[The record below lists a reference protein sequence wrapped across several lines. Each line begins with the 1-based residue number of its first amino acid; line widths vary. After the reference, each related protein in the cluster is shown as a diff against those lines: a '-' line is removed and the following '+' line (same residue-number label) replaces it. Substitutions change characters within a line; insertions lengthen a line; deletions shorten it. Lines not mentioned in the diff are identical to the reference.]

1 MNIVSVIPITKNSAP
16 ETLTYF
22 SAKDVELG
30 MLVYIPLR
38 KQTVLGIVTEI
49 KKVETEKS
57 SIKSSHFNLRK
68 IEKIIGPSPFKKE
81 LINTAKILAPY
92 YATNM
97 GSILTKIIP
106 NDFIE
111 KIESLK
117 KNEDVVAK
125 KTKSEIFTYQAP
137 KEEREGYYKTLIRE
151 SFAKKESVF
160 FIVPSIH
167 QTKIWFEI
175 FKKGIERHIY
185 VYSSNLSKKE
195 KIKMWDDI
203 KNSESPVLVIGT
215 PQIILFQ
222 RNDIGSIILEN
233 EHNDAYNIRERPY
246 FDFREVVK
254 TFAKEL
260 HTPLILGGRIL
271 RITTLA
277 EGEKEKYQSIG
288 SKNFRFPELAN
299 LKLTPLKND
308 LDKFTLFSRPLE
320 KVIREIHE
328 TKQHLFIFVARKGV
342 APITLCGDCKKTVS
356 CKECGTPL
364 VLYNKKGQR
373 VYHCNG
379 CGFQSEADMFC
390 ENCSSW
396 NLIPLGIGSEK
407 VLEEV
412 KSLNQSTQIFF
423 VDSENTPTERDVKN
437 QIKGFEE
444 SEHGILIA
452 TEKAFEYLPEK
463 IDKIAIASIDTFF
476 ALPDFRINEKI
487 INLILKLQ
495 EHTDIPLLIQT
506 NHPEEPLFDHFERG
520 SLLEWYKEEIGDR
533 KLLKYPPYGVLLTI
547 ESRGNKAQTQ
557 KQRNELEEILH
568 IYRPSII
575 TKKIGTRDEY
585 VTHALMKL
593 KLEEWP
599 EYNSKEDISD
609 IQKLISNLPPYFTI
623 YINREYLP

>member
-30 MLVYIPLR
+30 MLVHIPLR
-38 KQTVLGIVTEI
+38 KQTVLGIITEI
-49 KKVETEKS
+49 KKVETQKS
-57 SIKSSHFNLRK
+57 NIKSSHFNLRK

-81 LINTAKILAPY
+81 LIDTAKMLAPY

-117 KNEDVVAK
+117 KNEDVVTK

-160 FIVPSIH
+160 FILPSVH
-167 QTKIWFEI
+167 QVSLWADIL
-175 FKKGIERHIY
+175 KKGIERHVFIY
-185 VYSSNLSKKE
+185 TSNLSKKD
-195 KIKMWDDI
+195 KLKMWEDI
-203 KNSESPVLVIGT
+203 RNSKSPILVIGT
-215 PQIILFQ
+215 PQIIIFQ
-222 RNDIGSIILEN
+222 KDDIGTIVLEN
-233 EHNDAYNIRERPY
+233 ENSDIYNIRERPY
-246 FDFREVVK
+246 FDFREVIK
-254 TFAKEL
+254 MFAKET

-277 EGEKEKYQSIG
+277 LGEREKYQSIG
-288 SKNFRFPELAN
+288 SKNFRFPELAH

-308 LDKFTLFSRPLE
+308 LDKFSLFSRPLE
-320 KVIREIHE
+320 KVIREIHN
-328 TKQHLFIFVARKGV
+328 TNQHLFIFVARKGI

-356 CKECGTPL
+356 CKECSTPL
-364 VLYNKKGQR
+364 VLYNKKDKR
-373 VYHCNG
+373 VYLCNG
-379 CGFQSEADMFC
+379 CGFQTDADMFC

-396 NLIPLGIGSEK
+396 NLIPLGVGSER

-412 KSLNQSTQIFF
+412 KNINPATEIFLI
-423 VDSENTPTERDVKN
+423 DRDNTPTEREVKK
-437 QIKGFEE
+437 QIKSFEE
-444 SEHGILIA
+444 SKNGILIG

-487 INLILKLQ
+487 INLVLKLQ

-506 NHPEEPLFDHFERG
+506 NHPEEPLFDYFERG
-520 SLLEWYKEEIGDR
+520 NLLEWYKEELEDR
-533 KLLKYPPYGVLLTI
+533 KILNYPPYGALLTI
-547 ESRGNKAQTQ
+547 QSYGNKSQTQ
-557 KQRNELEEILH
+557 KQRTEIENILST
-568 IYRPSII
+568 YRPNIV
-575 TKKIGTRDEY
+575 TKKISKKEEY
-585 VTHALMKL
+585 TTHVLIKL
-593 KLEEWP
+593 KSDEWP
-599 EYNSKEDISD
+599 EYNKEKDISE
-609 IQKLISNLPPYFTI
+609 IQKLVSNLPPYFTV